1 MIDQS
6 ANRVLGHPGAA
17 LRRSGRAKTAFA
29 RMQEGFS
36 SWLELARQCASRTQ
50 LRRCEGARASVA
62 LARSLPYE
70 RVIVG
75 EYRSRHA
82 LHVQSW

>member
-1 MIDQS
+1 MLHCGG
-6 ANRVLGHPGAA
+6 RVE
-17 LRRSGRAKTAFA
+17 AKTAFA

-36 SWLELARQCASRTQ
+36 SWLGLARQCVSWIQ
-50 LRRCEGARASVA
+50 PRRCESARASVA
-62 LARSLPYE
+62 VALLFPYE
-70 RVIVG
+70 RAIVG

>member
-1 MIDQS
+1 MLHCGG
-6 ANRVLGHPGAA
+6 RVE
-17 LRRSGRAKTAFA
+17 AKTAFA

-36 SWLELARQCASRTQ
+36 SWLELSQHCVSRTQ
-50 LRRCEGARASVA
+50 PRRCESACASVA
-62 LARSLPYE
+62 LALLLPYE
-70 RVIVG
+70 RAIVG